1 MFAATESTAQLR
13 RTSTRAT
20 EVLAG
25 ENGKHRA
32 CVFAGLAHVSLQTL
46 AHLTFSLLDSFS
58 FQITLTP
65 LLRCRPRLVC
75 LTIFVQ
81 HDCYI
86 PRVSTHQHL
95 SNSSRRKSGAM
106 LRALEKLRVSAQN
119 LTHTALQDSLLVL
132 LLTSPAASY
141 AADPAADTTKAIQ
154 ETAASTPGGPSAF
167 GLIVLFSPLLL
178 YGIFN
183 VYRERINPQAK
194 LSNFAVIIGALL
206 LAANLFSIVVYRVR
220 FF

>member
-1 MFAATESTAQLR
+1 MQYVSSVTNPARLPALQKQGRYANVAGTYSAKRCSLQLR
-13 RTSTRAT
+13 AQRS
-20 EVLAG
+20 
-25 ENGKHRA
+25 
-32 CVFAGLAHVSLQTL
+32 FDAHQLERQKSL
-46 AHLTFSLLDSFS
+46 
-58 FQITLTP
+58 
-65 LLRCRPRLVC
+65 
-75 LTIFVQ
+75 
-81 HDCYI
+81 
-86 PRVSTHQHL
+86 
-95 SNSSRRKSGAM
+95 
-106 LRALEKLRVSAQN
+106 QN